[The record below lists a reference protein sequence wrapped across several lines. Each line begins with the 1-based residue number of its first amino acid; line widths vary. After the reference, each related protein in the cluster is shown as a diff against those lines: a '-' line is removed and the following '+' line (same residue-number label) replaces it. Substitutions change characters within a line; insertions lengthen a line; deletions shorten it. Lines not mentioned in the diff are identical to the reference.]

1 MLFAS
6 TDDSNV
12 LCEVGDAGDWA
23 NVHAAAAAYDTMTCA
38 SDKRR
43 DEGKGH
49 ERGANLRV
57 CIRKEEGL
65 GYWSWI
71 RTEL

>member
-43 DEGKGH
+43 GEGK
-49 ERGANLRV
+49 
-57 CIRKEEGL
+57 
-65 GYWSWI
+65 
-71 RTEL
+71 